1 MKKNE
6 PRATPTENLRIEAT
20 KDFGL
25 SIPGELNLSLSRDRE
40 ELFLR
45 LTYPQGDSVTHT
57 INQCANKCR

>member
-1 MKKNE
+1 MRWILEEDE

-45 LTYPQGDSVTHT
+45 LTYPQATP
-57 INQCANKCR
+57 

>member
-1 MKKNE
+1 MRWILEEDE

-20 KDFGL
+20 MDFGL

-45 LTYPQGDSVTHT
+45 LTYPQATP
-57 INQCANKCR
+57 